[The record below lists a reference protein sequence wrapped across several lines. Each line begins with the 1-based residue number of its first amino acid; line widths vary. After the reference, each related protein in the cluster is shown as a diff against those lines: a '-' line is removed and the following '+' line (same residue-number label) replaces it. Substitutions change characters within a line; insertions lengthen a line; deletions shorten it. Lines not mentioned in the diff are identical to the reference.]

1 MTQLGSNQ
9 DYSVIHCQ
17 VMDDMQTLK
26 VDQGN
31 GFLAA
36 RFFKQ
41 NRNKAIGMPKKTKKG
56 KPELGGQQHMCLLM
70 ICEYT

>member
-1 MTQLGSNQ
+1 MNRGRYLTQLGSNQ

-31 GFLAA
+31 GFLAMIL
-36 RFFKQ
+36 Q
-41 NRNKAIGMPKKTKKG
+41 NRNNSIGVE
-56 KPELGGQQHMCLLM
+56 PELGRKPHMCCL
-70 ICEYT
+70 